1 MSEAFQNLGSELEAK
16 EAELKTVVEQI
27 NKENEERLKPYQEAI
42 KNIQVQIIDAAK
54 ALNKQ

>member
-16 EAELKTVVEQI
+16 EAELKTFVEQL

>member
-1 MSEAFQNLGSELEAK
+1 MSEALQNLGSELEAK